1 VLKPLL
7 KAADSSS
14 KGSVVIGTVKG
25 DLHDIG
31 KNIVAIMLE
40 GAGFKV
46 TDVGVDVEFQT
57 FLDKVREAKA
67 DILALSALLTTT
79 MPAMEA
85 TVAALRKDLPAVK
98 VVVGGAPVN
107 ERFAQKIGAD
117 GFAEDAPG
125 AVRKCRDL
133 MG

>member
-1 VLKPLL
+1 MLKPLL